1 MRRFLNILIIV
12 CAAILIFAAV
22 LYLPSDTRVQS
33 SAQHVS
39 PTESASQAVPD
50 PLIGLP
56 VTLLIPALSIDTNI
70 QSVGKTA
77 SGAMAN
83 PQGAHKFREVGW
95 YKFGPRPGQAGSA
108 VIDGHLDNALSLK
121 GVFYHLDQ
129 LQVGDTVIVRTAS
142 STQAV
147 FRVAGSKVYD
157 YKQSNAEEVF
167 LSADG
172 KAHLNLIT
180 CDGTWVQ
187 SEKSYTQRL
196 VVFTDLVSISTAS
209 STALAP

>member
-33 SAQHVS
+33 SAQHVL
-39 PTESASQAVPD
+39 PTEPASSAIPD

-56 VTLLIPALSIDTNI
+56 VTLIIPALSIDTHI

-83 PQGAHKFREVGW
+83 PQGAYKFREVGW

-108 VIDGHLDNALSLK
+108 VIDHLDNALSLK

-129 LQVGDTVIVRTAS
+129 LQVGDSVIVRTAS

-147 FRVAGSKVYD
+147 FRVTGSKVYD

-196 VVFTDLVSISTAS
+196 VVFTELVKISPPGAT
-209 STALAP
+209 TR